1 MITGTTEELLGR
13 ILQTMTPCPEICD
26 NTDPY
31 GTGVYDIR
39 SGLRIPELR
48 EPPCFCYTMSTDVN
62 IDEGDPFPFVCTV
75 NYIDCNGST
84 IEFAQSGSTIATGS
98 TVINTICIKK
108 VISYGAANE
117 GQTCKGSLIKNG
129 PCGQGN
135 IC

>member
-48 EPPCFCYTMSTDVN
+48 EPPCFCYTMSTKY
-62 IDEGDPFPFVCTV
+62 ESLCTV
-75 NYIDCNGST
+75 EYIDCNGSGST
-84 IEFAQSGSTIATGS
+84 FSQSGT
-98 TVINTICIKK
+98 TVDGFTINTICIKK
-108 VISYGAANE
+108 VISYGNE
-117 GQTCKGSLIKNG
+117 GCDGSLIKNG

>member
-62 IDEGDPFPFVCTV
+62 PEEGGDPFVCTV

-108 VISYGAANE
+108 VISYGANE

>member
-13 ILQTMTPCPEICD
+13 ILQAMTPCPEICD

-48 EPPCFCYTMSTDVN
+48 EPPCFCYTMTT
-62 IDEGDPFPFVCTV
+62 EGTAEEPFFVCTV
-75 NYIDCNGST
+75 NYIDCNGSP
-84 IEFAQSGSTIATGS
+84 IEFTQSGTTEQ
-98 TVINTICIKK
+98 VINTICIKK
-108 VISYGAANE
+108 VISYNDGLDV
-117 GQTCKGSLIKNG
+117 CKGTLIKNG

>member
-48 EPPCFCYTMSTDVN
+48 EPPCFCYTMTTNSASTCSLD
-62 IDEGDPFPFVCTV
+62 
-75 NYIDCNGST
+75 YIDCNGSSIT
-84 IEFAQSGSTIATGS
+84 FSQTGTTE

-108 VISYGAANE
+108 VVSYSCEDESIG
-117 GQTCKGSLIKNG
+117 TLIKNG